1 MADKANYTDFNLGR
15 RNMVKWFKL
24 SENQYFGL
32 FALGF
37 IFFFIQELPY
47 IIMPLIPLST
57 NPLMEMQDKS
67 AVLNIAEKALGISC
81 IIVMLFLVRSDA
93 KWFSLATT
101 KEIAFFSVAMIA
113 IVGYFIGWI
122 FYYRGFQSLPLIL
135 CTLVALPPIYYTFI
149 GLWRKNCALAV
160 LGGMFLLAHML
171 NVWNNLK

>member
-1 MADKANYTDFNLGR
+1 
-15 RNMVKWFKL
+15 MVKWFKL
-24 SENQYFGL
+24 TKNQYIGL

-37 IFFFIQELPY
+37 IFFLIQELPY
-47 IIMPLIPLST
+47 IIMPLIRLSV

-67 AVLNIAEKALGISC
+67 AVLNIAEKVLGISY
-81 IIVMLFLVRSDA
+81 IIVMLFLVRNDA

-101 KEIAFFSVAMIA
+101 KEVIFFSMAMIA
-113 IVGYFIGWI
+113 IVGYFVGWI

-149 GLWRKNCALAV
+149 GLWRKNYVLAV
-160 LGGMFLLAHML
+160 LGSMFLLVHIS